1 MKIRKILLTLLL
13 GFAIIFPSKVLAEVK
28 EVKNEEEFKTA
39 ITDGNDVK
47 LTDNIKIT
55 DIITVDKKVTID
67 LNDKNINVALKKY
80 ILVKGGNL
88 NITGTGTLAEE
99 EAYFSPIVVKGSEN
113 KEDTN
118 YTTLTI
124 GENVTLKGWAGIF
137 IDQVSSD
144 KKFGYGITANIYG
157 TLISVADTAGDK
169 GHGIYINGNIKDKE
183 NAPVINVYKGA
194 KINSEG
200 DAIYAA
206 GYGNWNIE
214 GATFYGGLT
223 GLAIKSGVFKIKD
236 TIVKTDGV
244 AEDPS
249 YNGNG
254 VNSDGSAIQI
264 ESNNGYAGGINITI
278 TGGTYESVNNHAIE
292 HYLAKKNET
301 DVVTSK
307 LESLVINGGTFK
319 GTIKVVDT
327 KDILINKG
335 NFTAKIDDYVKD
347 NYKVV
352 QNSDKTYSVENI
364 FVEEKEN
371 VTTKVLVG
379 GKETKIALE
388 GETVVIENTIESGY
402 YLKSASYK
410 IVGEE
415 TEYRIIGNQFTMP
428 AKPVTIVLEIA
439 KCENQEDK
447 LVLLPIT
454 PEVDESIETDVKK
467 ELTEAKLDNSKT
479 GLLEAIEVSELEY
492 AANAYLVEVKLNTTL
507 KSYDKDNKTLVFDI
521 KPVYLVDNDEV
532 GVVPNSAIKGK
543 IKIKLPVLNDIT
555 DTHVKVIH
563 KSGDTIVDTKEYEIK
578 EENGQKYVEIETESF
593 STFELNFY
601 TPTIVNNPQTLDSLT
616 IYLIAVL
623 VSSIMF
629 IAIVMYLKKEIIL
642 KK

>member
-1 MKIRKILLTLLL
+1 MKIKKILLTLLL
-13 GFAIIFPSKVLAEVK
+13 GFAIIFPSKVLAEVV
-28 EVKNEEEFKTA
+28 EVKSEEEFKTA
-39 ITDGNDVK
+39 ITDGKDVK

-67 LNDKNINVALKKY
+67 LNDKNINVACKKCFS
-80 ILVKGGNL
+80 VKGGNL
-88 NITGTGTLAEE
+88 NIIGTGTLYEDIAD
-99 EAYFSPIVVKGSEN
+99 YSPIMLYGSEN
-113 KEDTN
+113 KEDIN

-124 GENVTLKGWAGIF
+124 GENVTLKGWSGAF
-137 IDQVSSD
+137 INKVSNDQKV
-144 KKFGYGITANIYG
+144 GYGVTLNVYG
-157 TLISVADTAGDK
+157 TLISMPDSGGDK
-169 GHGIYINGNIKDKE
+169 GHGIYINGDIQNTE
-183 NAPVINVYKGA
+183 NAPVINVYKSA
-194 KINSEG
+194 KITSEG

-206 GYGNWNIE
+206 GYGIWNIE
-214 GATFYGGLT
+214 GATFYGGST
-223 GLAIKSGVFKIKD
+223 GFAIKAGVFKIKD
-236 TIVKTDGV
+236 TIVKTDGE
-244 AEDPS
+244 AKNPIYD
-249 YNGNG
+249 GNG
-254 VNSDGSAIQI
+254 IQSDGSAFQI
-264 ESNNGYAGGINITI
+264 ESNNAYAGGINITI

-292 HYLAKKNET
+292 HYIVRKTESE
-301 DVVTSK
+301 VVNSK
-307 LESLVINGGTFK
+307 LESLIINGGTFK
-319 GTIKVVDT
+319 GTIDT
-327 KDILINKG
+327 LGVNDILINKG
-335 NFTAKIDDYVKD
+335 TFTAKIDDYVKD
-347 NYKVV
+347 NYKVI

-364 FVEEKEN
+364 FVSEVEN
-371 VTTKVLVG
+371 VTTKVLVN
-379 GKETKIALE
+379 GKESRIALE
-388 GETVVIENTIESGY
+388 GETVTIENTTENGFY
-402 YLKSASYK
+402 VKSAIYK

-415 TEYRIIGNQFTMP
+415 IEYRIIGNEFVMP

-439 KCENQEDK
+439 KCESQEDK

-467 ELTEAKLDNSKT
+467 EVTEAKLDNTKT
-479 GLLEAIEVSELEY
+479 GLLEAIELSELEY
-492 AANAYLVEVKLNTTL
+492 AANASLVEVKLNTTL
-507 KSYDKDNKTLVFDI
+507 KSYDKDKKTLVFDI

-555 DTHVKVIH
+555 DTHVKVIQ

-601 TPTIVNNPQTLDSLT
+601 TPTIVNNPQTLDNLT